1 MKLYKNVSFLCFHPS
16 GMGIVTAR
24 GFASFPDKEAATMW
38 E

>member
-16 GMGIVTAR
+16 GMVIVTAR